1 MTESKE
7 TKRKSFMMYTS
18 YIAQIKKLSRE
29 EKGELLEAIYDYQL
43 EGEVSSQLSPL
54 VDMVFSFMQEQ
65 FDLDREKYDEKCD
78 RLDRNKKRSYQK
90 DDAEDDITLKSD
102 RYQHDVFCN
111 NNNNNNNKNNNNNNN
126 NNTLNNNNNNIAPA
140 DRGKRVE
147 SFACGEG
154 ESESEGDKKER
165 SDKGFE
171 AFWEAYP
178 RKQGRKDALSAWKK
192 IKPPWGIS
200 HAEPLGSSNHPPL
213 AVATDVASIFSLPC
227 VKGGGT
233 ACRDGGIVLTK
244 FYEYNP
250 SVSFA
255 DSSPCTGEPA
265 AVAGTVQS

>member
-1 MTESKE
+1 MTERKE

-18 YIAQIKKLSRE
+18 YIAQIKRLSRE

-90 DDAEDDITLKSD
+90 DDTEDDITLKSD

-111 NNNNNNNKNNNNNNN
+111 NNNNNNNNNKNNNNN

-140 DRGKRVE
+140 DRGERVE

-200 HAEPLGSSNHPPL
+200 HAEPLGSSNYPPL
-213 AVATDVASIFSLPC
+213 VVVALPPQMWLLSSASL
-227 VKGGGT
+227 V
-233 ACRDGGIVLTK
+233 
-244 FYEYNP
+244 
-250 SVSFA
+250 
-255 DSSPCTGEPA
+255 
-265 AVAGTVQS
+265 